1 MDTRTLRRSLGRAA
15 SVGLV
20 AGIFL
25 FSASAALAGTIGLT
39 FNGPSDSAGKQWG
52 VSSSS
57 ASAAQNAGVGILQ
70 APLFS
75 ADGNLKVTKQDL
87 SSINLNSN
95 QLSTPFEVSS
105 DWTTQ
110 AQRNL
115 KGSEVFLVFT
125 SIDPRTIKVNGK
137 QRDVNYDPSQV
148 GLKLDSS
155 QGWFLLQTASPTLG
169 TIYYPAIRLGPLK
182 EGKNKGVDVPYFLQ
196 QLISCNPNCSDV
208 GSTLASQGSTSG
220 GKGGGKGNKTV
231 VPLPKLRIAVAFA
244 PIPEPGTALL
254 LVAGLIGLAARKR
267 TQ

>member
-1 MDTRTLRRSLGRAA
+1 MSTRTHRRSFGRAA
-15 SVGLV
+15 VGLV

-39 FNGPSDSAGKQWG
+39 FNGPSDTAGKHWG

-70 APLFS
+70 APLFN
-75 ADGNLKVTKQDL
+75 ADGNLKVTKQ
-87 SSINLNSN
+87 NLNSISLNAN
-95 QLSTPFEVSS
+95 QLNTPFEVTS

-115 KGSEVFLVFT
+115 KGSEVYLVFT

-137 QRDVNYDPSQV
+137 QRDVSYDPTQV

-155 QGWFLLQTASPTLG
+155 QGWSLLQTTSPTLG
-169 TIYYPAIRLGPLK
+169 TIYYPAIKLGPLK
-182 EGKNKGVDVPYFLQ
+182 QGKNKGIDVPYFLQ
-196 QLISCNPNCSDV
+196 QLIACNPNCSDV
-208 GSTLASQGSTSG
+208 DSTLSSQGSSGKG
-220 GKGGGKGNKTV
+220 GKGKKTV